1 MTMYQDVKDSMVSS
15 GKGTR
20 ENTLTGEFCF
30 NENLN
35 VFKGHFP
42 GLPVLPG
49 VMQIEMVQ
57 HVMKKNTGISYKIK
71 SIKKA
76 KFSSQIVPGETINV
90 SLSFYPMGDDS
101 VNVKAVVSVGEKTSG
116 KIAVNLLKP

>member
-1 MTMYQDVKDSMVSS
+1 MTMYQNVKDSMISS
-15 GKGTR
+15 GKGDR
-20 ENTLTGEFCF
+20 KNTLTGEFCF

-49 VMQIEMVQ
+49 VMQIEMIQ

-76 KFSSQIVPGETINV
+76 KFNNPIVPGEAIKV
-90 SLSFYPMGDDS
+90 SLSFYPLEDDS

-116 KIAVNLLKP
+116 KIAVTLLKP

>member
-1 MTMYQDVKDSMVSS
+1 MALYQDVKDSMISF
-15 GKGTR
+15 GKGDK

-42 GLPVLPG
+42 SLPVLPG
-49 VMQIEMVQ
+49 IMQLEMVQ
-57 HVMKKNTGISYKIK
+57 HVIKKNTGISYKIK

-76 KFSSQIVPGETINV
+76 KFNSQIVPGETIKI
-90 SLSFYPMGDDS
+90 SLSFYPLEDDS

-116 KIAVNLLKP
+116 KIAANLVRP